1 MIVDAGPFSLGPVD
15 GSGPAVVCL
24 HGLTGT
30 PYEVRPPA
38 EALAAEGFACV
49 GPLLPGH
56 GAPVDQLAA
65 TSSADWIAAALATFD
80 RLRATHERVYVL
92 GLSLGGLLALSLGAH
107 RPVSGLLILATPL
120 RLRPVPRIVVPLLAR
135 FVRSVPKTSAIADP
149 EALQRHPGTDRM
161 PLPSVVQ
168 LMEFQRE
175 VERDLPKVEA
185 PLHLIFSRR
194 DPTVDPR
201 NAERILELVGSPRKT
216 LHFLERSLHVITV
229 DLERDEVAHQ
239 CAAFLGDLESRVGPS
254 ACVDAGPA
262 AP

>member
-1 MIVDAGPFSLGPVD
+1 MSVDAGPFSLGPVG

-38 EALAAEGFACV
+38 EALAAAGFACV

-56 GAPVDQLAA
+56 LAPVDQLAA
-65 TSSADWIAAALATFD
+65 TSSADWIAAALAAFD
-80 RLRATHERVYVL
+80 RLRETHERVYVL
-92 GLSLGGLLALSLGAH
+92 GLSLGGLLALSVGAH
-107 RPVSGLLILATPL
+107 RPVAGLLILATPL
-120 RLRPVPRIVVPLLAR
+120 SLRPLPRIAVPLLAR
-135 FVRSVPKTSAIADP
+135 FVQSVPKNPGIADP
-149 EALQRHPGTDRM
+149 EALARHPGTERM

-168 LMEFQRE
+168 LMAFQRE
-175 VERDLPKVEA
+175 VERDLPMVEA
-185 PLHLIFSRR
+185 PLHLIYSRK

-201 NAERILELVGSPRKT
+201 SAQRILELAGSSRKT

-229 DLERDEVAHQ
+229 DLERDEVARQ
-239 CAAFLGDLESRVGPS
+239 CVAFLGDLESGVGSS